1 MRTSTLALMAAP
13 AALLLL
19 PGCVAKVVTAPIK
32 ATSKAADWATTSTD
46 EADRARGR
54 ELRRKCRERHDPY
67 YCD

>member
-1 MRTSTLALMAAP
+1 MPMSRLALMAAP
-13 AALLLL
+13 AALFLL
-19 PGCVAKVVTAPIK
+19 PGCVTKVVTAPIK

-54 ELRRKCRERHDPY
+54 ELRRKCKARHDPY